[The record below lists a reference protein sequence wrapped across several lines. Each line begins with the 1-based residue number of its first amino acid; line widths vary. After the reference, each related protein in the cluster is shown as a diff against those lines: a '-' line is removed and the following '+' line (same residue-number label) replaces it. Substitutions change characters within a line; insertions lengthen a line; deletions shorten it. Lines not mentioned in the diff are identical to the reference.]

1 MPTFLSQKKGGDMMT
16 NNRIPA
22 AAFGVL
28 LVAWDLVN
36 IADGFFVSSMSLM
49 LWTAVTVTL
58 LILIFTPAVMF
69 KARWTALGTVI
80 AGVIRIITATMGLT
94 MLPMSLLYGPVV
106 TIVLALPF
114 TYFSFRA
121 YQEK

>member
-1 MPTFLSQKKGGDMMT
+1 MMT
-16 NNRIPA
+16 NNRVLA

-36 IADGFFVSSMSLM
+36 IAEGFFVGSMSLM